1 MSFENVKSFYQ
12 RLVSD
17 ETFRDSLQAV
27 NSDDEYS
34 QVVFDA
40 GYNFTQ
46 EEFEEYTSQLL
57 ESDAAESELKDLSKE
72 ELEAVFGGILGN
84 HLVQPLYGVIRP
96 VWPIKPI
103 WPIRPIRPIRP
114 QPLYGVVVN
123 LD

>member
-40 GYNFTQ
+40 GYKFTQ

>member
-17 ETFRDSLQAV
+17 ETFRSSLQAV

-57 ESDAAESELKDLSKE
+57 ESDAAESELKDLNKE
-72 ELEAVFGGILGN
+72 ELEAVFGGMLRN
-84 HLVQPLYGVIRP
+84 DLVQPLYGVTR
-96 VWPIKPI
+96 PI
-103 WPIRPIRPIRP
+103 WPIRPICPIRV
-114 QPLYGVVVN
+114 QPLYGAVVN
-123 LD
+123 FDR